1 MSGIMKGA
9 AVLLLLIA
17 AVLVAFALY
26 LGMKPKPEVVQPVVS
41 TQSTE
46 PAATL
51 QAVVLV
57 KRDMKAGET
66 LQADALELA
75 QWPAAPAQSFNT
87 LEALTGKTLRFD
99 LGQGQPVLSSF
110 IAKSLASYLEDGERA
125 VTIPIDVI
133 TGASHRVEPGD
144 LVDIFITFNSGNE
157 VNDTQARLLMPR
169 VRVLAYGGASLSG
182 PDPAEASATNRAE
195 TQARHAMLAVPVESV
210 NELLLA
216 SRGGS
221 LQLVLRAPKDENL
234 PDASLFPEFAG
245 LIPARAGL
253 DADQRDALKLPENR
267 AMAGLGLREFAISQ
281 TEKEQVQARAKASGE
296 PYVAPPR
303 RTEVIRGGR
312 LEVIQY

>member
-26 LGMKPKPEVVQPVVS
+26 LGMKPKPEVVQPLIS
-41 TQSTE
+41 TQNPE

-51 QAVVLV
+51 QAVVVV
-57 KRDMKAGET
+57 KRDVKAGET
-66 LQADALELA
+66 LQADALQLA
-75 QWPAAPAQSFNT
+75 QWPAAPAQSFNS
-87 LEALTGKTLRFD
+87 LEELNGKTLRFD
-99 LGQGQPVLSSF
+99 LEQGQPVLSSF
-110 IAKSLASYLEDGERA
+110 IAKSLASYLDAGERA

-144 LVDIFITFNSGNE
+144 LVDIFITFNSNNE
-157 VNDTQARLLMPR
+157 VHDTQARLLMPR

-182 PDPAEASATNRAE
+182 PDKEEANPSRAD
-195 TQARHAMLAVPVESV
+195 TQARHAMLAVPLESV

-216 SRGGS
+216 SRSGS
-221 LQLVLRAPKDENL
+221 LQLVLRAPMDESL

-253 DADQRDALKLPENR
+253 DADQRDALKLPDNR

-281 TEKEQVQARAKASGE
+281 TEKEQERARAVSSSGE
-296 PYVAPPR
+296 RHAAPPR

-312 LEVIQY
+312 LELVEH